1 MKKLEW
7 ILLGVILLCAFFTRL
22 YRFDGPV
29 ADWHSWRQADTSSVS
44 RNFVKNGFD
53 LLHPTYQDLSNVPSG
68 IDNPKGYRFVEF
80 PIYNALAAGGF
91 KTLGVFTLEE
101 WGRIVSIISSLFS
114 ISFIYLI
121 LKNRGYKFSG
131 FFAAFFYATLPFA
144 VYYGR
149 TILPDQT
156 MVAASL
162 GGTYF
167 FDLWINSKL
176 KTENLKLKTY
186 FIFSLLLT
194 ATAFLLKP
202 YALFFTLPIIYLT
215 FEKFKFTAFKKW
227 KLWLF
232 LFVSVIP
239 LILWRKWMQQFPEG
253 IPTSDWLF
261 NAGNIRFR
269 PAFFRWIFFERI
281 SKLILGYFGVVFLIL
296 GFMVKIKK
304 NDFLFFLSFAVSSI
318 IYIFVIAR
326 GNVQHDY
333 YQILIIPSIVIF
345 LGLGIGQA
353 LQNFKKSPKGT
364 SFPEAAANYFVL
376 VALFTFLILMY
387 VFSWNLVKDF
397 FNINNSSIVRAG
409 KEVDKLIP
417 KNAKVIANYNGDT
430 AFLYQT
436 NRSGWASFEKP
447 IPEMI
452 SMGAEYLLLINPSE
466 KDLEIGKTYKI
477 VKNSSDYVIFNLRQ
491 KP

>member
-22 YRFDGPV
+22 YRFDGPI

-53 LLHPTYQDLSNVPSG
+53 LLYPTYQDLSNVPSG

-80 PIYNALAAGGF
+80 PIYNAFQAGTF
-91 KTLGVFTLEE
+91 KFFGTFTLEE
-101 WGRIVSIISSLFS
+101 WGRIISIISSLFATV
-114 ISFIYLI
+114 FIYLI
-121 LKNRGYKFSG
+121 LKNRGYKIAG
-131 FFAAFFYATLPFA
+131 FAAAFFYATLPFSI
-144 VYYGR
+144 YYGR

-162 GGTYF
+162 GSIYF
-167 FDLWINSKL
+167 FQTWLKKDLGFRIYDL
-176 KTENLKLKTY
+176 R
-186 FIFSLLLT
+186 FILALVLT
-194 ATAFLLKP
+194 ACAFLLKP

-215 FEKFKFTAFKKW
+215 FEKFKFSAFKKW
-227 KLWLF
+227 QLWLF
-232 LFVSVIP
+232 LIIAIAP
-239 LILWRKWMQQFPEG
+239 LIFWRKWIMQFPEG
-253 IPTSDWLF
+253 IPASDWLF
-261 NAGNIRFR
+261 NGGNIRFR

-281 SKLILGYFGVVFLIL
+281 TKLILGYFGIGFLIL
-296 GFMVKIKK
+296 GFMTKIKK
-304 NDFLFFLSFAVSSI
+304 QDFLFFLSFVVSSLT
-318 IYIFVIAR
+318 YIFVIAR

-345 LGLGIGQA
+345 LGLGIGQI
-353 LQNFKKSPKGT
+353 LQNYKKKR
-364 SFPEAAANYFVL
+364 NYFVL
-376 VALFTFLILMY
+376 TALFIFLILMY
-387 VFSWNLVKDF
+387 IFSWNLVKDY
-397 FNINNSSIVRAG
+397 FNINNPSIVKAG
-409 KEVDKLIP
+409 MEVDRLTP

-430 AFLYQT
+430 SFLYQT

-452 SMGAEYLLLINPSE
+452 SMGAEYLILINPSE

-477 VKNSSDYVIFNLRQ
+477 VKNSTDYVIFNLRQ